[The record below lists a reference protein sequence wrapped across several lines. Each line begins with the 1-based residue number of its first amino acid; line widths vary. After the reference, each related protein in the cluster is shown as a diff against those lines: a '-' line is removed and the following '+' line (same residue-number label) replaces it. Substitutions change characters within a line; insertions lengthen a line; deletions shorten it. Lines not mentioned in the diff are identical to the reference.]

1 MKGLPV
7 LDDTTRGRIQTAIES
22 QDVVLFMKGD
32 RSQPQCGFSATVI
45 QILNDMVPDYGTFDV
60 LADPEVR
67 NGIKEFSSWPTI
79 PQLYVKGEFV
89 GGCDIIQEM
98 YGSGEL
104 YEAFGLPVPERVPP
118 TLHLTDRA
126 VSYVRDALGQ
136 AEGQKLHLRIGA
148 NFEPRL
154 YLGPEEPGELE
165 AEAGGL
171 TWYVDLPSSTRANG
185 IRIDYVETPQGHE
198 LRVDNP
204 NAPAAVKDIGVREL
218 KALLDSDEAVHLFDV
233 RSPEERATAQIAGAR
248 LLDEQRAREIEAM
261 PKETR
266 LIFHCH
272 HGGRSLKAAEH
283 FLSLGFEQVYNVVGG
298 IDAWSRQVDSTV
310 PRY

>member
-1 MKGLPV
+1 M
-7 LDDTTRGRIQTAIES
+7 LDDTTRARIQAAIDS
-22 QDVVLFMKGD
+22 RDVLLFMKG
-32 RSQPQCGFSATVI
+32 SPAQPQCGFSATVI
-45 QILNDMVPDYGTFDV
+45 QILNDVNPDYGTVDV

-67 NGIKEFSSWPTI
+67 QGIKEFSSWPTI

-104 YEAFGLPVPERVPP
+104 YETFGLPVPKRVPP
-118 TLHLTDRA
+118 TLHVSERA
-126 VSYVRDALGQ
+126 AAFIRDALEQ
-136 AEGQKLHLRIGA
+136 EPQQTLHLRIAA

-154 YLGPEEPGELE
+154 YLGPEEAGELV

-171 TWYVDLPSSTRANG
+171 RWYVDLPSSARAEG

-204 NAPAAVKDIGVREL
+204 NAPASVKEIGVREL
-218 KALLDSDEAVHLFDV
+218 KALLDSDGVVHLFDV
-233 RSPEERATAQIAGAR
+233 RSAEERAVAQIPGAR
-248 LLDEQRAREIEAM
+248 VLDEQTAREIEAL
-261 PKETR
+261 PKDTR
-266 LIFHCH
+266 LLFHCH
-272 HGGRSLKAAEH
+272 HGSRSLKAAEH
-283 FLSLGFEQVYNVVGG
+283 FLALGFDQVYNVVGG
-298 IDAWSRQVDSTV
+298 IDAWSRQVDDSV